1 MRLVKREGGGSV
13 LCADGG
19 VEGLERAQTDGKA
32 ARSLAKLQLFR
43 QFYVMVVI
51 YIYFTRIVVFLL
63 RSTMPYHYMWL
74 SDVAD
79 LAATLAFYVFTGSKF
94 RPIAGNPYLE
104 LDDDDYVERELV
116 LQEEL
121 DKGLP

>member
-1 MRLVKREGGGSV
+1 MVFDEGGLTGF
-13 LCADGG
+13 
-19 VEGLERAQTDGKA
+19 EPAQTDGKA

-74 SDVAD
+74 ADAAD

-104 LDDDDYVERELV
+104 LDDDDVERELV